1 MLGETITFI
10 TLEEYKQ
17 LEGINSPNND
27 VKLKFII
34 DSVNALLRN
43 FLEYPDSIRYT
54 ETYNKDEDI
63 LRIESDYIFS
73 DLRYQD
79 ETTLYYDKQLV
90 PMSDIID
97 SGKGYV
103 ELKSPYRGIVEF
115 SPFVIVYVE
124 QEPYQ
129 NPAATP
135 AAIKMAAYN
144 LVTHYYKDQYRASV
158 GSGTQS
164 VSYTPSTNNIPR
176 HVIAML
182 APFRPI

>member
-1 MLGETITFI
+1 MSEQLISFV
-10 TLEEYKQ
+10 TLDEYKQ
-17 LEGINSPNND
+17 VEGINSPNSD
-27 VKLKFII
+27 VKLSYII
-34 DSVNALLRN
+34 DGVNSLLRT
-43 FLEYPDSIRYT
+43 FLEYPDDLVYEEI
-54 ETYNKDEDI
+54 YNKDTQVF
-63 LRIESDYIFS
+63 RIESEYIFK
-73 DLRYQD
+73 DVRLQD
-79 ETTLYYDKQLV
+79 SIPLAINGRQLTDGEIQ
-90 PMSDIID
+90 S

-103 ELKSPYRGIVEF
+103 VLDFGETGTVSLLPFIVIK
-115 SPFVIVYVE
+115 PGVP
-124 QEPYQ
+124 PYQ

-182 APFRPI
+182 APFRPL